1 MYADL
6 SLMRRLVRNVQTVSE
21 DDLRAYAA
29 VADAEID
36 SQLAA
41 VFEVPIQQVEGKY
54 PDPLPTIA
62 AMLGAALLESQAFS
76 LSSLGATQN
85 PYAQGLAERAQRM
98 LDAVVSGV
106 MLLQGQRRIGTRPV
120 AKAQDR
126 TDVQLKKIRQFRR
139 TGAT

>member
-6 SLMRRLVRNVQTVSE
+6 ALMRRLVRNVQTVSE

-36 SQLAA
+36 SQLAS
-41 VFEVPIQQVEGKY
+41 VFVVPIQPVNGTY
-54 PDPLPTIA
+54 PPPLPTIA
-62 AMLGAALLESQAFS
+62 AMLGAALLEAQAFS

-98 LDAVVSGV
+98 LDSIKVGV
-106 MLLQGQRRIGTRPV
+106 MLLPGQRRVGTRPV
-120 AKAQDR
+120 GKAQDR
-126 TDVQLKKIRQFRR
+126 SDARLKPIRQLRR
-139 TGAT
+139 SGAP

>member
-6 SLMRRLVRNVQTVSE
+6 ALMRRLVRNVQTVNE

-36 SQLAA
+36 AQLAA
-41 VFEVPIQQVEGKY
+41 VFELPVQQVNGEY
-54 PDPLPTIA
+54 PKPLPTVA

-85 PYAQGLAERAQRM
+85 PYAQALAERAMRM
-98 LDAVVSGV
+98 LDAIVSGS
-106 MLLQGQRRIGTRPV
+106 MILQGQRRVGTRPV
-120 AKAQDR
+120 GKAQDR
-126 TDVQLKKIRQFRR
+126 TEFELRSIRQFRR
-139 TGAT
+139 SGNP